1 MTKVTISLPDEVHQA
16 LEEESGRL
24 GRSIESLIE
33 ERLTSSGPTPSARV
47 AHLVEKA
54 RGRPAT
60 PSVQLHGVGP
70 WQINYVNPADDPRA
84 RPK

>member
-1 MTKVTISLPDEVHQA
+1 MTKVTISLPDDVHQA

-33 ERLTSSGPTPSARV
+33 ERLTSSGPTPYARV

-54 RGRPAT
+54 RRSSGLDERRALET
-60 PSVQLHGVGP
+60 AVGET
-70 WQINYVNPADDPRA
+70 RA
-84 RPK
+84 RRES